1 MPKDNLSILQRVH
14 RNHAMYKDHIAGKS
28 LLKISRQYGLTY
40 ERTRQIIKEH
50 NMRQY
55 FVIDY
60 ADDFVLYRGSL
71 QDCEKVLEEN
81 YAGLMVVGYRDL
93 TPGMIKSLEDLK
105 ANNDQKTADTSQL
118 KNSHVWINL
127 DDTRE
132 CINCSARW
140 RPSKENDTCSATI
153 STL

>member
-1 MPKDNLSILQRVH
+1 MAANILGDNMPKDNLTILQRVH
-14 RNHAMYKDHIAGKS
+14 RNHAIFKDYVSGKS
-28 LLKISRQYGLTY
+28 IIKISRKYNLTY
-40 ERTRQIIKEH
+40 ERTRSIIKEH

-93 TPGMIKSLEDLK
+93 TPGMIKSLEL
-105 ANNDQKTADTSQL
+105 L
-118 KNSHVWINL
+118 NSEINPP
-127 DDTRE
+127 
-132 CINCSARW
+132 A
-140 RPSKENDTCSATI
+140 
-153 STL
+153 